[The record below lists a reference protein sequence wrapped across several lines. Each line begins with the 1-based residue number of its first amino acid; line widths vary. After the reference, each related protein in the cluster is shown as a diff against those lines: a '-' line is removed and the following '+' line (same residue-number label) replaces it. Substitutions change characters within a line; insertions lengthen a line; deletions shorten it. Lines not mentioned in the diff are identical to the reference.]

1 MGWWGHA
8 LGLPLL
14 LFCILP
20 QLTQEMGLESGGTP
34 LYTADDKIVLLNA
47 TNFQPNIC
55 GSERAWLVE
64 FYSSWCGHCIH
75 FAPTFKQLA
84 ADVNGWR
91 DVMGIAA
98 IDCAQEENMPT
109 CREYEVMGYPTIKFF
124 PPGTPAG
131 NMGEERASR
140 DKSVPA
146 IKKDMVGFLKELQQK
161 KEKSGRGWPN
171 LLPAEVD
178 QGSPVGLWDGG
189 AILAIIMA
197 EEVNATM
204 GSEVLLDIWST
215 VIKLKVPLN
224 IVRVEGK
231 EGEDILSHHSVT
243 KSPGIVAWRK
253 DGSLVDNFPGQK
265 PTREAWFAAI
275 KDFIWARSSELS
287 LSQQNIKGL
296 DNGGGGPAVA
306 TPSKEEKLRTASKK
320 EIIARRFKVFA
331 SDLEKAVHYSIA
343 HEVAQHSSI
352 TGETLQALQDYVA
365 VLEKYFP
372 GRMEMMLFLREVRKW
387 VGGHQDTV
395 RGEDLQS
402 WITGYQTKHGL
413 KPASEWIGCKG
424 SQARYGGYPCGLWSL
439 WHSLTVS
446 QAAAHT
452 GDPRE
457 VLKAMQGFIEHFFGC
472 RECARHFQQA
482 IQDGQAIKEEVE
494 THDDAV
500 LFLWKV
506 HNKANMRLQGDISE
520 DPVFPKMVFPP
531 REFCKEC
538 YGNSQGL
545 NLWDEFDRA
554 RVLDFLRQLYSQN
567 RLLQQGLS
575 GSNTG
580 LGHALV
586 PLAREDEKLDTG
598 NFRKEANSSSFVF
611 FNGADISICLMLWV
625 ASALLLIGIYLRFV
639 SGKRFH
645 HASLISQLRRKTGMS
660 TPLLPK

>member
-14 LFCILP
+14 LLCILP
-20 QLTQEMGLESGGTP
+20 QLTQEMGLGSGGTP
-34 LYTADDKIVLLNA
+34 LYTPDDKIVLLNA

-124 PPGTPAG
+124 SPGTPAG

-161 KEKSGRGWPN
+161 KEKAGRGWPN

-178 QGSPVGLWDGG
+178 QGSPVGLWDDG

-215 VIKLKVPLN
+215 VKKLKVPLN

-231 EGEDILSHHSVT
+231 EGVDILSHHSVT
-243 KSPGIVAWRK
+243 QSPGIVALRK

-306 TPSKEEKLRTASKK
+306 TPSKEEKQRTASKK

-413 KPASEWIGCKG
+413 KPASDWIGCKG

-439 WHSLTVS
+439 WHSLTIS

-482 IQDGQAIKEEVE
+482 IQEGQAIKEEVE

>member
-14 LFCILP
+14 LLCILP
-20 QLTQEMGLESGGTP
+20 QLTQEMGLGSGGTP

-124 PPGTPAG
+124 SPGTPAG

-161 KEKSGRGWPN
+161 KEKAGRGWPN
-171 LLPAEVD
+171 LLPVEVD

-243 KSPGIVAWRK
+243 QSPGIVALRK

-265 PTREAWFAAI
+265 PTRKAWFAAI

-352 TGETLQALQDYVA
+352 TGETLQALQEYVA

-439 WHSLTVS
+439 WHSLTIS
-446 QAAAHT
+446 QAAAHI